1 MSQFGVIT
9 LTPASFPEGLADPS
23 IAIAS
28 CRAGGIGVID
38 VQFATE
44 AQAKEGIRQLIER
57 TKGQCGIKCGI
68 RQFKTLHSFL
78 KPLGET
84 SWGDKNIVI
93 LAFDENRASNATLS
107 SAIKKIHELG
117 LLAIVETTTAQEASL
132 AENASAD
139 ALIVKGHESG
149 GYVGDETAFV
159 LSQRIIKQSKL
170 PVWVQGGISVNT
182 SAACYVA
189 GAAGVVLDNQL
200 LLTRESPLTANLI
213 EKFGQIDGSETYTV
227 GNADDAMF
235 RVYNRLGQP
244 ALERLA
250 EEIANSSPD
259 SPSRESIIAFLS
271 ESTKLPHRQRPWL
284 LGQDSVFASHLA
296 KKYVTVGGIILAI
309 KKAVNEKVS
318 IADAHKPL
326 AEGAPL
332 AVDNKTT
339 YPILQGAMTR
349 VSDTADFAYQVSSGG
364 ALPFLAL
371 ALMRKTEVEELLSAS
386 QKQLKDLSWGVGI
399 LGFVPQQLRQEQMEV
414 VARYRP
420 PFALIAGGRPDQ
432 AKELED
438 MGIKTYLHVPSPILL
453 KSFIELGSRKF
464 IFEGKECG
472 GHVGPRSSFV
482 LWESM
487 IDALLDS
494 VDADK
499 AKDFQVVFAGGIHD
513 QLSAAMVAAL
523 AAPLTERGIHIGVLM
538 GTAYLFTKEAVNA
551 GAIVSK
557 FQQEAL
563 KCDKTTL
570 LETGP
575 GHAIRCIQSP
585 YKRTFDD
592 QRKLLEGEK
601 KGRDEIREQ
610 LELMNLGRL
619 RIASK
624 GLARI
629 ESATEKA
636 SLSNIPEEKQWA
648 DGMYMIGQV
657 AAMHDKVLTI
667 KSLHQEV
674 ADGSTEFI
682 TKFTQKHTDKQVE
695 VSDTQKREDIAI
707 IGMSCLFPKAADV
720 ETFWSNIL
728 SKVDA
733 ISEVPKDQWNWEQF
747 FDANRLAPDKIYSKW
762 GGFLSDFIFDPTS
775 YGIPPSS
782 LASIDPMQIIML
794 EVTKAALKDAGLS
807 EREFARERT
816 SVVVANAG
824 HAPITGLY
832 ALRTALSAQL
842 RNLDPEF
849 KKQLE
854 KELPEWTEDTFPG
867 FLGNVTAGRV
877 ANRFDLGGIN
887 FAIDAACASSLAA
900 LYVGIRELRAN
911 TSDIV
916 LIEAIDTHNQPGDY
930 LSFSKVHALSP
941 RGRCRTFDASAD
953 GIAISEGAATIVLKR
968 LSDAERDGDKIYA
981 VIKGIGGSSD
991 GRDLSLTA
999 PSTHGQITALNRA
1012 YQDAQISPSSIE
1024 LVEAHG
1030 TGTTVGDRAEI
1041 ESLRQVFVQ
1050 AEAASQ
1056 SCAVGSV
1063 KSMIGHTKCA
1073 AGLASI
1079 IKVAKALHHKVLP
1092 ATMGVESPNP
1102 ACDFR
1107 NGPFY
1112 INSESRPWI
1121 HTKANYPRRA
1131 GVSAF
1136 GFGGTNFHT
1145 ILEEYE
1151 TPTVAR
1157 HEPLMTRFPCELF
1170 LFQGQSRE
1178 ELFKALKPLEDAL
1191 SQLNKIPASKTLA
1204 KELIEHFNG
1213 KPTLGHLAYSTYI
1226 RWQEANAIESNKGS
1240 ANQPAE
1246 VIDNLRDTLAKNDK
1260 LTLAIVASNFEELQE
1275 RITRA
1280 KQSLTDA
1287 ETTEIKDPR
1296 GIYFSNKPLSQKSK
1310 IAFLFPGQ
1318 GSQRTNMLKD
1328 LGLHFKE
1335 IRETFEQADQI
1346 LSSTLPKALT
1356 SYVFPPP
1363 PFNKDEQDKQEESLT
1378 NTHIAQPA
1386 MAAADMAMLN
1396 LLSNFGLR
1404 PDMVAGHSFGEYV
1417 ALWAAG
1423 SLSGE
1428 DLLSVAE
1435 ERGRLLATPSSK
1447 VKGAMAAVSAPLE
1460 TVQKLLSKVPSV
1472 TLANI
1477 NAPNQ
1482 CILSGDVDS
1491 IDQAIKVLGSEVNIR
1506 RIPVSAAFH
1515 SPHMQYAKDP
1525 LYIAVA
1531 RKQINSPALP
1541 VYSNIDARPHPKD
1554 TNEIASRLAQ
1564 HLISPVEF
1572 VKEIQAMYNDGA
1584 RLFVEIGPGS
1594 VMTNLVDAILENK
1607 IHQAVSTDRTGRNGL
1622 LQLMHALAQLAS
1634 QGVAIDISPLFE
1646 SRALVNAFNKSD
1658 ALSKTKKKLLY
1669 LVNGAR
1675 FTRLIAGENG
1685 SLEIAPTTPK
1695 AEPTSAQTTQINSSN
1710 LPVNTPVNS
1719 PVKSPAPM
1727 VANMNTNQP
1736 PNVHNNGN
1744 GNGNGNGHNGSKPVI
1759 QTQIPT
1765 TPMPVGTNSSD
1776 QVMMQFQQTML
1787 KMTQNFLETQ
1797 QNVMIAYLQSRS
1809 GQPMQM
1815 PMQMPM
1821 MNMQL
1826 PQPQIQPQV
1835 QPQLALNVPASVTPI
1850 EQVVEQVSTPAA
1862 PSHQPTGASELS
1874 ADELVASFLEIVS
1887 ERTGYPPEMLDLN
1900 LDMEADL
1907 GIDSIKRVEI
1917 LSTFRKVLPE
1927 TKQQEIEGH
1936 VEKLA
1941 GTKTLQAIIDWIRE
1955 YGAGPSSQPTSPTPQ
1970 AAEVKPIEPSQPA
1983 KAEPE
1988 NQSTVMRGLVVEKKL
2003 QAATSKPLEIEGVVV
2018 IASDKSPVAE
2028 DLLKQLVAI
2037 GQSAVIVAPGASV
2050 KSSGNRYYEANLS
2063 DADSIKQVL
2072 ALINKQYGKT
2082 AGLINL
2088 LSLNNGPDDNFEALE
2103 VKAFFL
2109 LLKHVEKDLR
2119 SKRKGKAIVYSATAL
2134 GGDFASGGQALKS
2147 GFKPLSA
2154 GVVGMVKT
2162 ISREWP
2168 EVKARAVDFDP
2179 ETNPA
2184 KITELLFTE
2193 LQADDEPVEIGYHD
2207 NQRITLDVQAA
2218 PLVDTQQPMALD
2230 STSIVLITG
2239 GARGITAEIAVE
2251 MAEKYKP
2258 TIILVGKMPR
2268 PDGQESA
2275 DTAKLSSPRELKSAI
2290 MEGLKQSGQTVAI
2303 SQVEQI
2309 YQKLLREREVR
2320 SNIARIEAAGAKVRY
2335 YAIDVKDPQAFA
2347 SFIDSIY
2354 EMFGK
2359 IDAVINGAGV
2369 IEDAFIAD
2377 KSLESFNLVFDTKI
2391 KSAMTLARKLNF
2403 ETLKYLIFFS
2413 SVVGRTGN
2421 AGQVDYVAANEAIN
2435 KLAVGL
2441 SKKTNARV
2449 ASIMWG
2455 PWRGGMARPEM
2466 EAIFAKYGWA
2476 MIPPEQG
2483 RRSFADE
2490 INLAD
2495 KENVEV
2501 LLVGQTVSSQ
2511 TPQPTSEHKGTIG
2524 NGHNGNGHDGNGK
2537 ADPSII
2543 VTASGARLFQAN
2555 LMEPQKGTRQFD
2567 VVLDPAND
2575 LYLGDHQFDGIP
2587 VLPMVMAL
2595 EMMLEAATQTYPD
2608 LHLTAINDLEIPSGI
2623 VFESGPKKFYI
2634 TAEEHS
2640 SAGEETQVKA
2650 SVATGEKLRRTNFRL
2665 LAKLAKSSKI
2675 ETVLDAI
2682 KQKLTSRIVEPETT
2696 MPTAKEIYDNWMFHG
2711 PIFQGIQ
2718 SIEAMART
2726 GITGYVSTA
2735 EPAKCLKNTN
2745 GQDWVIDPIML
2756 DSAMQL
2762 AGVWTRKYLD
2772 MMVLPTGF
2780 KKLHL
2785 LAPLTGSLFK
2795 VQVFIP
2801 EDLNSNILNCDLAIW
2816 REDGTPAIF
2825 IEGLGGIGSRSF
2837 NRLSK
2842 AQAGS
2847 TR

>member
-1 MSQFGVIT
+1 
-9 LTPASFPEGLADPS
+9 
-23 IAIAS
+23 
-28 CRAGGIGVID
+28 
-38 VQFATE
+38 
-44 AQAKEGIRQLIER
+44 
-57 TKGQCGIKCGI
+57 
-68 RQFKTLHSFL
+68 
-78 KPLGET
+78 
-84 SWGDKNIVI
+84 
-93 LAFDENRASNATLS
+93 
-107 SAIKKIHELG
+107 
-117 LLAIVETTTAQEASL
+117 
-132 AENASAD
+132 
-139 ALIVKGHESG
+139 
-149 GYVGDETAFV
+149 
-159 LSQRIIKQSKL
+159 
-170 PVWVQGGISVNT
+170 
-182 SAACYVA
+182 
-189 GAAGVVLDNQL
+189 
-200 LLTRESPLTANLI
+200 
-213 EKFGQIDGSETYTV
+213 
-227 GNADDAMF
+227 
-235 RVYNRLGQP
+235 
-244 ALERLA
+244 
-250 EEIANSSPD
+250 
-259 SPSRESIIAFLS
+259 
-271 ESTKLPHRQRPWL
+271 
-284 LGQDSVFASHLA
+284 
-296 KKYVTVGGIILAI
+296 
-309 KKAVNEKVS
+309 
-318 IADAHKPL
+318 
-326 AEGAPL
+326 
-332 AVDNKTT
+332 
-339 YPILQGAMTR
+339 
-349 VSDTADFAYQVSSGG
+349 
-364 ALPFLAL
+364 
-371 ALMRKTEVEELLSAS
+371 
-386 QKQLKDLSWGVGI
+386 
-399 LGFVPQQLRQEQMEV
+399 
-414 VARYRP
+414 
-420 PFALIAGGRPDQ
+420 
-432 AKELED
+432 
-438 MGIKTYLHVPSPILL
+438 
-453 KSFIELGSRKF
+453 
-464 IFEGKECG
+464 
-472 GHVGPRSSFV
+472 
-482 LWESM
+482 
-487 IDALLDS
+487 
-494 VDADK
+494 
-499 AKDFQVVFAGGIHD
+499 VVFAGGIHD
-513 QLSAAMVAAL
+513 HVSAAMVAAL
-523 AAPLTERGIHIGVLM
+523 AAPLTERGIHVGVLM
-538 GTAYLFTKEAVNA
+538 GTAYLFTQEAVNA
-551 GAIVSK
+551 GAIVNK
-557 FQQEAL
+557 FQEEAL
-563 KCDKTTL
+563 KCEKTTL

-575 GHAIRCIQSP
+575 GHAIRCIKSP
-585 YKRTFDD
+585 YKTTFDD
-592 QRKLLEGEK
+592 QRKSLEAQN
-601 KGRDEIREQ
+601 KGREVIREQ

-624 GLARI
+624 GLARV
-629 ESATEKA
+629 ESAIEKA
-636 SLSNIPEEKQWA
+636 TLSNVSEEKQWA

-657 AAMHDKVLTI
+657 AAMHDKVLSI
-667 KSLHQEV
+667 KSLHKEV
-674 ADGSTEFI
+674 ADGSAEFI
-682 TKFTQKHTDKQVE
+682 TKFLEKKERNVE
-695 VSDTQKREDIAI
+695 VSHSQKHEDVAI
-707 IGMSCLFPKAADV
+707 VGMSCLFPKASDLEA
-720 ETFWSNIL
+720 FWANVL

-762 GGFLSDFIFDPTS
+762 GGFLSDFVFDPTA

-807 EREFARERT
+807 ERDFARERT
-816 SVVVANAG
+816 SVVLANAG

-877 ANRFDLGGIN
+877 ANRFDFGGIN

-900 LYVGIRELRAN
+900 LYVGIRDLRAHN
-911 TSDIV
+911 SDIV
-916 LIEAIDTHNQPGDY
+916 LVQAIDTHNQPGDY

-968 LSDAERDGDKIYA
+968 LSDAERDGDRIYA

-999 PSTHGQITALNRA
+999 PRPQGQITALNRA
-1012 YQDAQISPSSIE
+1012 YEDAQLSPNSIE

-1030 TGTTVGDRAEI
+1030 TGTTVGDKAEI
-1041 ESLRQVFVQ
+1041 ESLRQVFVK

-1092 ATMGVESPNP
+1092 ATMGVENPNP

-1121 HTKANYPRRA
+1121 HTAQNYPRRA

-1151 TPTVAR
+1151 TPAITR
-1157 HEPLMTRFPCELF
+1157 HDPLLTKFPCELF

-1178 ELFKALKPLEDAL
+1178 ELFKSLKPVEDAL
-1191 SQLNKIPASKTLA
+1191 SQINKIPASTTLS
-1204 KELIEHFNG
+1204 KELIDQFNG
-1213 KPTLGHLAYSTYI
+1213 KPTLGHLSYATYL
-1226 RWQEANAIESNKGS
+1226 RWQEQVQEVSKSS
-1240 ANQPAE
+1240 ASKPGD
-1246 VIDNLRDTLAKNDK
+1246 VIDNLRDSLTKSDR
-1260 LTLAIVASNFEELQE
+1260 LTLAIVASSFEELQE
-1275 RITRA
+1275 RVARA
-1280 KQSLTDA
+1280 KQSLSDPTCS
-1287 ETTEIKDPR
+1287 EIKDPR
-1296 GIYFSNKPLSQKSK
+1296 GIYFSDKPLSQKSK

-1328 LGLHFKE
+1328 LGLYFKE
-1335 IRETFEQADQI
+1335 IRETFEQADKV
-1346 LSSTLPKALT
+1346 LATNLPKALT

-1363 PFNKDEQDKQEESLT
+1363 PFNKEEQDKQEEALT

-1386 MAAADMAMLN
+1386 MAAADMAMLT
-1396 LLSNFGLR
+1396 LLSQFGLR

-1423 SLSGE
+1423 SLNGE
-1428 DLLSVAE
+1428 DLLAIAE

-1460 TVQKLLSKVPSV
+1460 TVKALLNKTPNV

-1482 CILSGDVDS
+1482 CILSGDIDS
-1491 IDQAIKVLGSEVNIR
+1491 IEQAIKTLSNEVNIR

-1515 SPHMQYAKDP
+1515 SPHMQYAKEP
-1525 LYIAVA
+1525 LYISIA
-1531 RKQINSPALP
+1531 RKQLHSPKLP
-1541 VYSNIDARPHPKD
+1541 VYSNIDAKPHPKD
-1554 TNEIASRLAQ
+1554 ANEITTRLAQ
-1564 HLISPVEF
+1564 HLVSPVEF
-1572 VKEIQAMYNDGA
+1572 VKEIEAMYNDGA

-1622 LQLMHALAQLAS
+1622 LQLLHALAQMAS

-1646 SRALVNAFNKSD
+1646 PRAAVNAFNKPESL
-1658 ALSKTKKKLLY
+1658 AKAKKKLLY

-1675 FTRLIAGENG
+1675 FTRLIAGDNG
-1685 SLEIAPTTPK
+1685 SLEVQPPKVDAKPSAKTTTSVSPPANTTTPSNITQSTPPQQSS
-1695 AEPTSAQTTQINSSN
+1695 PT
-1710 LPVNTPVNS
+1710 
-1719 PVKSPAPM
+1719 KSPAPT

-1736 PNVHNNGN
+1736 IKVNTNGNGHGN

-1765 TPMPVGTNSSD
+1765 TPMPLGVSTSD

-1787 KMTQNFLETQ
+1787 TMTQNFLETQ

-1809 GQPMQM
+1809 GQVPSLPMPAIQQM
-1815 PMQMPM
+1815 PMPVMQQMPVQM
-1821 MNMQL
+1821 
-1826 PQPQIQPQV
+1826 PQAQFIEMPAMPAQTQV
-1835 QPQLALNVPASVTPI
+1835 QPQMAVNVPAVTPVS
-1850 EQVVEQVSTPAA
+1850 EVVQQV
-1862 PSHQPTGASELS
+1862 HQPTPATTAAAAPTTELS
-1874 ADELVASFLEIVS
+1874 ADELVSSFLEIVS

-1955 YGAGPSSQPTSPTPQ
+1955 YACASPSPQASTPPPPTPSPE
-1970 AAEVKPIEPSQPA
+1970 AKP
-1983 KAEPE
+1983 AEPATPSE
-1988 NQSTVMRGLVVEKKL
+1988 PEIQSTVRRGLVVEKKL
-2003 QAATSKPLEIEGVVV
+2003 QPATSKPIEIEGVVV
-2018 IASDKSPVAE
+2018 VVSEKSEVAE
-2028 DLLKQLVAI
+2028 DLLNKLVTL
-2037 GQSAVIVAPGASV
+2037 GQSTVIVSPAASV
-2050 KSSGNRYYEANLS
+2050 KSAGNRHYEADLS

-2082 AGLINL
+2082 AGLVNL
-2088 LSLNNGPDDNFEALE
+2088 LSLNTDSDDKLAVLD
-2103 VKAFFL
+2103 VRAFFQ
-2109 LLKHVEKDLR
+2109 LLKQTEKDLR
-2119 SKRKGKAIVYSATAL
+2119 SERKGKAIVSAVTTL
-2134 GGDFASGGQALKS
+2134 GGDFASCGKPLKE

-2154 GVVGMVKT
+2154 GVVGMCKT

-2168 EVKARAVDFDP
+2168 EVKARAIDFAP
-2179 ETNPA
+2179 EISATKMA
-2184 KITELLFTE
+2184 ELILAE
-2193 LQADDEPVEIGYHD
+2193 LQADDEPVEIGYH
-2207 NQRITLDVQAA
+2207 NGERITLDVQAA
-2218 PLVDTQQPMALD
+2218 PLASNQQPMSLD
-2230 STSIVLITG
+2230 SSSIVLITG

-2268 PDGQESA
+2268 PDGQEAA
-2275 DTAKLSSPRELKSAI
+2275 DTAKLSTPRELKAAI
-2290 MEGLKQSGQTVAI
+2290 MESLRQSGQTVSI

-2320 SNIARIEAAGAKVRY
+2320 NNITRIEQAGSKVRY
-2335 YAIDVKDPQAFA
+2335 YAIDVKDQEAFA
-2347 SFIDSIY
+2347 QFIDSIY

-2377 KSLESFNLVFDTKI
+2377 KSFESFNLVFDTKI

-2435 KLAVGL
+2435 KLAVSL
-2441 SKKTNARV
+2441 SRKTNARV

-2466 EAIFAKYGWA
+2466 ENIFAKYGWA
-2476 MIPPEQG
+2476 MIPPEKG
-2483 RRSFADE
+2483 RKSFAEE
-2490 INLAD
+2490 IAFAG

-2501 LLVGQTVSSQ
+2501 LLVGKTVTAD
-2511 TPQPTSEHKGTIG
+2511 TPNPEHNNGN

-2537 ADPSII
+2537 SDPSAI
-2543 VTASGARLFQAN
+2543 VQASGARLFQAN
-2555 LMEPQKGTRQFD
+2555 LFQPKPGTREFD
-2567 VVLDPAND
+2567 LVLDPAND
-2575 LYLGDHQFDGIP
+2575 LYLKDHQFDGIP

-2595 EMMLEAATQTYPD
+2595 EMMLEAATQTYSKLNLD
-2608 LHLTAINDLEIPSGI
+2608 SIIDLEIPSGI
-2623 VFESGPKKFYI
+2623 VFESGPKKFYV
-2634 TAEEHS
+2634 TTEEQS
-2640 SAGEETQVKA
+2640 SSSNEALVKA
-2650 SVATGEKLRRTNFRL
+2650 QVATGEKLRRTNFRL
-2665 LAKLAKSSKI
+2665 QAKLSNGSNM
-2675 ETVLDAI
+2675 ESVLNTLQ
-2682 KQKLTSRIVEPETT
+2682 QKLASRIVEPQTT

-2718 SIEAMART
+2718 SIEALART
-2726 GITGYVSTA
+2726 GITGYVKGATPG
-2735 EPAKCLKNTN
+2735 ECLKSVN
-2745 GQDWVIDPIML
+2745 GDNWIIDPVML

-2785 LAPLTGSLFK
+2785 LSPLTGKTFK

-2816 REDGTPAIF
+2816 SEDGTPAIY

-2847 TR
+2847 TK